1 MTSALAKAAPP
12 LIAACALLLVWEVAV
27 HVFAAPAVIL
37 PPPSA
42 IAAAFTAHA
51 PMLAVAAA
59 STMRTAL
66 AALAIAASLGLALA
80 LVLNLSPLLERA
92 VAPIAVTLQVTPV
105 VAIAPLV
112 VIWVGLDHA
121 ERAILILAVIVAFFP
136 VFSAALTGLN
146 AADPDLERL
155 FSLYRAGRFARLM
168 RLRLPAA
175 APYILSGLKIA
186 GGLALIGAVVAE
198 FVAGTGAVRGLA
210 WTILE
215 AGNRLQTAT
224 MFAALALLAALGVA
238 LHAALSVLERAALK
252 RFAPRGGE

>member
-1 MTSALAKAAPP
+1 MSGAFSRLAPP
-12 LIAACALLLVWEVAV
+12 ILAAIALLGAWEIAV
-27 HVFAAPAVIL
+27 RVLQTPAVIL
-37 PPPSA
+37 PGPSA
-42 IAAAFTAHA
+42 IGAALVAQAG
-51 PMLAVAAA
+51 PLAVAAIA
-59 STMRTAL
+59 TMTTAL
-66 AALAIAASLGLALA
+66 AALAIAVALGLGLALA
-80 LVLNLSPLLERA
+80 LNLSPTLERA
-92 VAPIAVTLQVTPV
+92 IAPIAVTLQVTPV

-112 VIWVGLDHA
+112 VIWVGLEHA

-136 VFSAALTGLN
+136 VFSAALSGLN

-155 FSLYRAGRFARLM
+155 FALYRAGRVARLF

-198 FVAGTGAVRGLA
+198 FVAGTGAARGLA

-224 MFAALALLAALGVA
+224 MFAALAVLAALGVG
-238 LHAALSVLERAALK
+238 LHAALSALERVALA
-252 RFAPRGGE
+252 RFAARKEA

>member
-1 MTSALAKAAPP
+1 MINAFGKAAPP
-12 LIAACALLLVWEVAV
+12 VIAAIVLLLIWEIAV
-27 HVFAAPAVIL
+27 RALAVPSVIL

-42 IAAAFTAHA
+42 IGAAIAANA
-51 PMLAVAAA
+51 PSLASAALA
-59 STMRTAL
+59 TTRTAL
-66 AALAIAASLGLALA
+66 AALMFAAGLGLGLA

-112 VIWVGLDHA
+112 VIWVGLEHA
-121 ERAILILAVIVAFFP
+121 ERAILILAIIVAFFP

-155 FSLYRAGRFARLM
+155 FTLYRAGRLARLV

-175 APYILSGLKIA
+175 TPYILSGLKIA

-215 AGNRLQTAT
+215 AGNRLKTAT

-238 LHAALSVLERAALK
+238 LHAALSMLERAALS